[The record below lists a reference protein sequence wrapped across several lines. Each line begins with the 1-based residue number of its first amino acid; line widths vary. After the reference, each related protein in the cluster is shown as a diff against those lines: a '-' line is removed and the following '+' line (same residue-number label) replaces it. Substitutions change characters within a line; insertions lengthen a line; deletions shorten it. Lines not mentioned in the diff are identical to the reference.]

1 MVWEA
6 APSGRRGRQQAYCD
20 AAIQAC
26 LTLKV
31 LFGLPLRQT
40 TGFVASLLKLV
51 GLDWSVPDYSTL
63 CRRQRPVRRHPLQ
76 GLSRATALADR

>member
-1 MVWEA
+1 MA
-6 APSGRRGRQQAYCD
+6 APNGKRGRSTIFTD

-40 TGFVASLLKLV
+40 TGLIASLPDLA
-51 GLDWSVPDYSTL
+51 GLNRSVPDFITL
-63 CRRQRPVRRHPLQ
+63 CRRQK
-76 GLSRATALADR
+76 GLSVAIPYLPSRMIT